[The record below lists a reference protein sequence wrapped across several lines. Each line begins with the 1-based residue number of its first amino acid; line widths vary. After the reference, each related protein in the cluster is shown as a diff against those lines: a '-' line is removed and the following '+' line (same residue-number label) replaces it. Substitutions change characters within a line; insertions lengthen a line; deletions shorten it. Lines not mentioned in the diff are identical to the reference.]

1 MIRAVGAATGA
12 LAVLLLSQCALQ
24 GAVPIVGVWSFSD
37 IGEAETWVFTDSSVS
52 ITNQTGSAVTGTMS
66 SSVLSVGAAQQHL
79 LLQVRSD
86 TGFYNTVPAGTQ
98 WYVTWSMSGNNLY
111 LSGSFVSY
119 PPSAATGPFAPSGQ
133 AQ

>member
-1 MIRAVGAATGA
+1 MKTSSGLAAVLGFAIA
-12 LAVLLLSQCALQ
+12 LA
-24 GAVPIVGVWSFSD
+24 
-37 IGEAETWVFTDSSVS
+37 SVS
-52 ITNQTGSAVTGTMS
+52 AFAGGPPNPTMS
-66 SSVLSVGAAQQHL
+66 DATHSTAGGTNALFN
-79 LLQVRSD
+79 D